1 VLLYDTIFV
10 SGGLRPALRRHFW
23 IYAGLAA
30 GWPLMAALEMPLH
43 GRGGTVGFATGLPW
57 QAYAL
62 TQIHAIVLYLGLFAW
77 PHRLVFDYGQPVCTS
92 VRQVLPELF
101 ILLALA
107 GATGVALARKPWRP
121 LGFLGAAFFL
131 ILLPSSSVI
140 PIASQ
145 TIAEHRVYLAL
156 APLSVL
162 SVWVLLRVLPRPII
176 PLALGLTAL
185 ATATFARNDAYRSGL
200 RLWADTV
207 AKCPGNPR
215 AHYNLG
221 VELGAVPGR
230 TAEAID
236 QYNLALEIDPEYLD
250 AQYNLAAE
258 LAKFPDRRS
267 ESIAHY
273 AAALRIDPGYA
284 DAHYNLATELAEIPG
299 REDEAIFHFGEAIR
313 LKPAFVEAHVN
324 LALLYARIGR
334 REDTQREL
342 EAAYRLRPDW
352 PGVREALE
360 RLSTQGP

>member
-1 VLLYDTIFV
+1 
-10 SGGLRPALRRHFW
+10 
-23 IYAGLAA
+23 
-30 GWPLMAALEMPLH
+30 
-43 GRGGTVGFATGLPW
+43 
-57 QAYAL
+57 
-62 TQIHAIVLYLGLFAW
+62 
-77 PHRLVFDYGQPVCTS
+77 
-92 VRQVLPELF
+92 
-101 ILLALA
+101 
-107 GATGVALARKPWRP
+107 
-121 LGFLGAAFFL
+121 
-131 ILLPSSSVI
+131 
-140 PIASQ
+140 
-145 TIAEHRVYLAL
+145 
-156 APLSVL
+156 
-162 SVWVLLRVLPRPII
+162 
-176 PLALGLTAL
+176 
-185 ATATFARNDAYRSGL
+185 
-200 RLWADTV
+200 
-207 AKCPGNPR
+207 
-215 AHYNLG
+215 
-221 VELGAVPGR
+221 
-230 TAEAID
+230 
-236 QYNLALEIDPEYLD
+236 LEIDPEYLD